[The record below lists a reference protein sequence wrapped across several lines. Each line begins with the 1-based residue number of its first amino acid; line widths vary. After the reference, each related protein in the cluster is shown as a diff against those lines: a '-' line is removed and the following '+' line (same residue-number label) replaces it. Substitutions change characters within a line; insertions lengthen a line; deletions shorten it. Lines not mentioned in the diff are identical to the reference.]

1 MFVVVK
7 ATVAINVIR
16 DLRRGNLSKK
26 YNLNEF
32 VSIKTTGSWLDGH
45 LRLTHFFFLQKQ
57 YLVFGCRKEQFLI
70 SNCHTEPQA
79 LPLRLRPAIFFL

>member
-32 VSIKTTGSWLDGH
+32 VSIKTTGSWLDGY
-45 LRLTHFFFLQKQ
+45 LRLTLFFSEAVLGLWLQKST
-57 YLVFGCRKEQFLI
+57 VFNLQLSHRATSLD
-70 SNCHTEPQA
+70 S
-79 LPLRLRPAIFFL
+79 